1 VQNGAPIPGDDASAW
16 LKRHFADDP
25 APEVSIRWDV
35 NEEHDEGGYGRLLQ
49 ILFSPR
55 PDRPAA

>member
-1 VQNGAPIPGDDASAW
+1 MQDGAARGAEAGEW
-16 LKRHFADDP
+16 LRQHFAGDP
-25 APEVSIRWDV
+25 KPEVRMEWTV
-35 NEEHDEGGYGRLLQ
+35 NEEHDEGGYNRLLQ